1 MARPREDA
9 EEVIAERIGDLRDWL
24 AAHHTRGTG
33 VWLVTWKA
41 ADPDR
46 HIPWSDIVDELLCV
60 GWIDSLPR
68 KRDDATTMLWI
79 APREPGSNWSRINKD
94 KIARLEAEG
103 RMTAPGRAAVE
114 AAKADGSWS
123 ALDEV
128 EALMIPDDL
137 QAAFDAAPGAEDAWH
152 AFPRTVKRGALE
164 QLLNAR
170 RPATRAAR
178 IDTIVTDSA
187 AGRRP
192 FQWR

>member
-9 EEVIAERIGDLRDWL
+9 EEVIAERIDDLRDWL

-46 HIPWSDIVDELLCV
+46 HIPWPDIVDELLCV

-79 APREPGSNWSRINKD
+79 APRKPGSNWSRINKD

-128 EALMIPDDL
+128 EALVIPDDL
-137 QAAFDAAPGAEDAWH
+137 QAAFDTAPGAEDTWH

-164 QLLNAR
+164 QLLNAK

-192 FQWR
+192 LQWR